1 VSDQLYRVDFT
12 EAAAEVRDS
21 LPAERRAML
30 DRGVRVLARDPF
42 NKTATGPIGADDSYR
57 KAYVAPGLVLEYTVV
72 AQVLVVIVM
81 QLFDETAYLIDL
93 DIDQDI

>member
-1 VSDQLYRVDFT
+1 MSDQLYRVDFT

-42 NKTATGPIGADDSYR
+42 NKTATGPIGPDDSYR

-81 QLFDETAYLIDL
+81 QLFDETAYLID
-93 DIDQDI
+93 QDI